1 MARAEG
7 IKQFAFAEKKYC
19 IRKSQENSL
28 QMLYIQMLQKE
39 CKGMQS
45 AVPES
50 THGKSTAQR
59 ASSWHKILRRC
70 DSTTPNHQ
78 RLCTALQT
86 AVVENPKGQRQK
98 HYDIIMTSLPKH
110 LNSI

>member
-1 MARAEG
+1 
-7 IKQFAFAEKKYC
+7 
-19 IRKSQENSL
+19 
-28 QMLYIQMLQKE
+28 MLYIQMLQKE

-50 THGKSTAQR
+50 TRGTSTAQR

-86 AVVENPKGQRQK
+86 TVVGNPKGQRQK
-98 HYDIIMTSLPKH
+98 HHYDIITEAFKFHLKPKKNHSGATDYALAAAKKTSTAV
-110 LNSI
+110 S